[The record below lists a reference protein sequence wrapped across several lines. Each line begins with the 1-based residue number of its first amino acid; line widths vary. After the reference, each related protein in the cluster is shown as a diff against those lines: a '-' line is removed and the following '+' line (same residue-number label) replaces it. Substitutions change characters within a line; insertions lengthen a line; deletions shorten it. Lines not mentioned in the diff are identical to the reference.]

1 MSGAGGRDCELQ
13 QLQLQLDRRAVL
25 QADTLTSDTNLGSM
39 GGMINGSNTIFV
51 EFWIPYFSR

>member
-51 EFWIPYFSR
+51 EF